1 MLNILSHHSCLWLV
15 ASYGESLLS
24 QVTLT
29 SDVNNLSPK
38 KKRLLYKR
46 RFFYIRNAFLP
57 MSNLFNTVISGLSA
71 YCIKLSR

>member
-46 RFFYIRNAFLP
+46 RFFLNEKSF
-57 MSNLFNTVISGLSA
+57 
-71 YCIKLSR
+71 

>member
-29 SDVNNLSPK
+29 SDVDNLLPK
-38 KKRLLYKR
+38 KKRLLCKR
-46 RFFYIRNAFLP
+46 RFFLNEKSF
-57 MSNLFNTVISGLSA
+57 
-71 YCIKLSR
+71 